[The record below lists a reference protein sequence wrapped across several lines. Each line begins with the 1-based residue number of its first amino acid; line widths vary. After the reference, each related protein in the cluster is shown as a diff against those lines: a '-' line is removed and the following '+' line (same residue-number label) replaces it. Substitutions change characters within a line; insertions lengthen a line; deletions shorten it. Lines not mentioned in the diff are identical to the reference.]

1 MIKRILVGGALLCL
15 VSLAGCDKPS
25 EGDCK
30 KAIANIRRLLGTD
43 NLTEDAGQSAAWIR
57 SCRGNAKRSSVK
69 CAMEASTVDQL
80 RRCGL
85 LADAD
90 FADLEEPARPA
101 PVDAAAAPPP
111 SPDAGPAAP
120 TDGDAGPAAPTDGDA
135 GPAAPT
141 GGGAAPS
148 PAAGAPAAPA
158 TPAAPVAPTA
168 PPTTP

>member
-111 SPDAGPAAP
+111 PDAGPAAP

-148 PAAGAPAAPA
+148 PAAGAPRRPPA
-158 TPAAPVAPTA
+158 RRPVAPTA

>member
-120 TDGDAGPAAPTDGDA
+120 TDGDAGPPPRRPVAAPR
-135 GPAAPT
+135 
-141 GGGAAPS
+141 PS

>member
-57 SCRGNAKRSSVK
+57 SCRGNAKKSSVK

-85 LADAD
+85 LADED
-90 FADLEEPARPA
+90 FAELAEPARPA
-101 PVDAAAAPPP
+101 PVDAAAAPSP

-120 TDGDAGPAAPTDGDA
+120 TDGDAGA
-135 GPAAPT
+135 T
-141 GGGAAPS
+141 GGSAAPS
-148 PAAGAPAAPA
+148 PAAGEPA

-168 PPTTP
+168 PAPPTTP